1 MTIDDLRLLRLQGQH
16 LLSPAPP
23 LEVASDLCGLQ
34 AQILACAL
42 HALRIRSGSTD
53 VSGLVKSWTLRG
65 TLHLFPQADLPLY
78 IHRQGSPEDVC
89 DTPWYRWICTKGEPG
104 ATPERER
111 FFAHL
116 VAEQIAAGHDTRE
129 ELRQICR
136 EAGMTER
143 EESHVFHSWG
153 GVTAELA
160 QLGILCFQVREEKSY
175 RLCPAFAPVSD
186 IDAETA
192 LARRYFTHFGPA
204 TLRDAAYFF
213 HVPQARV
220 KQWLARLPVEAMTAR
235 GHTYYRLPCP
245 APETDMPR
253 CLLLAGFDQLMLGY
267 RKEDNPFLPPEHL
280 RGIFSLAGMVSPAI
294 LLEGRVVGKWK
305 QSGGRLS
312 LTLFEP
318 VDEAG
323 RKHILSA
330 AEALWPLRRVDWL

>member
-1 MTIDDLRLLRLQGQH
+1 MTIDDIRLLRLQGQH

-23 LEVASDLCGLQ
+23 LEVAADLCGLQ
-34 AQILACAL
+34 AQMLSCAL
-42 HALRIRSGSTD
+42 HALRIRTGSTD
-53 VSGLVKSWTLRG
+53 TAGLVKSWTLRG
-65 TLHLFPQADLPLY
+65 TLHLFPQADMPLY
-78 IHRQGSPEDVC
+78 IHRQGTPEDVC
-89 DTPWYRWICTKGEPG
+89 GTPWYRWTCSKGEPG

-111 FFAHL
+111 FFARL
-116 VAEQIAAGHDTRE
+116 VVEQIAAGHDTRE

-143 EESHVFHSWG
+143 EESHVFHRWG
-153 GVTAELA
+153 GIMAELA

-175 RLCPAFAPVSD
+175 RLCPAFAPVADS
-186 IDAETA
+186 DAETE

-220 KQWLARLPVEAMTAR
+220 KQWLARLPVEALTVQ
-235 GHTYYRLPCP
+235 GQTYYRLPCP
-245 APETDMPR
+245 TPETGMPR

-267 RKEDNPFLPPEHL
+267 RKEDNPFLPGEHL

-318 VDEAG
+318 VDAAG

>member
-1 MTIDDLRLLRLQGQH
+1 MTMDDIRLMRLQGQH
-16 LLSPAPP
+16 LLESAPA
-23 LEVASDLCGLQ
+23 LQVASDLCGLQ
-34 AQILACAL
+34 AQILSCAL
-42 HALRIRSGSTD
+42 HALRIRSGGADTA
-53 VSGLVKSWTLRG
+53 GLAKGWTLRG
-65 TLHLFPQADLPLY
+65 TMHLFPLADLPLY
-78 IHRQGSPEDVC
+78 IRRQGTPEDVC
-89 DTPWYRWICTKGEPG
+89 DTPWYRWICAKGEPG
-104 ATPERER
+104 ASPARER
-111 FFAHL
+111 FFARL
-116 VAEQIAAGHDTRE
+116 VVEQIAAGHNTRE

-136 EAGMTER
+136 DAGMTAQ

-153 GVTAELA
+153 GVMAELA

-175 RLCPAFAPVSD
+175 QLCPAFSPVPEV
-186 IDAETA
+186 DAETE
-192 LARRYFTHFGPA
+192 LARRYFTRFGPA

-220 KQWLARLPVEAMTAR
+220 KQWLARLPAETLTAGGR
-235 GHTYYRLPCP
+235 TYYRLPCP
-245 APETDMPR
+245 APVSDMPR

-318 VDEAG
+318 VDGTG
-323 RKHILSA
+323 RQHILAA
-330 AEALWPLRRVDWL
+330 AESLWPIRQVDWL

>member
-1 MTIDDLRLLRLQGQH
+1 MTIDDIRLLRLQGQH

-23 LEVASDLCGLQ
+23 LEVTADLCGLQ
-34 AQILACAL
+34 AQMLSCAL
-42 HALRIRSGSTD
+42 HALRIRTGGMDTA
-53 VSGLVKSWTLRG
+53 GLVKSWTLRG
-65 TLHLFPQADLPLY
+65 TLHLFPQADMPLY
-78 IHRQGSPEDVC
+78 IHRQGAPEDVC
-89 DTPWYRWICTKGEPG
+89 GTPWYRWTCSKGEPG

-111 FFAHL
+111 FFARL
-116 VAEQIAAGHDTRE
+116 VVEQIAAGHDTRE

-143 EESHVFHSWG
+143 EESHVFHRWG
-153 GVTAELA
+153 GVMAELA
-160 QLGILCFQVREEKSY
+160 QLGTVCFQVREEKSF
-175 RLCPAFAPVSD
+175 RLCPAFAPVADS
-186 IDAETA
+186 DAETE

-220 KQWLARLPVEAMTAR
+220 KQWLARLPVEALTVQ
-235 GHTYYRLPCP
+235 GQTYYRLPCP
-245 APETDMPR
+245 APDTGMPR
-253 CLLLAGFDQLMLGY
+253 CLFLAGFDQLMLGY

-318 VDEAG
+318 VDAACQ
-323 RKHILSA
+323 KHILSA